1 MRLLNPFKFGEAV
14 NGEYFGDRENEIK
27 ILSLDLLGGQ
37 NIILYSPRRYGKTS
51 LVLKILKHLKEEGCL
66 CIYIDLFP
74 IQTKRKFSQKL
85 SSAIASGTSKKIGE
99 VIKLLKEYFPS
110 IIPKITIKGKESPEF
125 EIEFGDGEKD
135 IDEVLEKLY
144 DTPNLIAE
152 KRKKR
157 VVVVFDEFQEV
168 RNLDGENIE
177 KALRAKIQH
186 HQNVAYL
193 FMGSKRHLM
202 DRIFNK
208 KSAPFYKIGKFIYL
222 QKIPEEGF
230 AQFIKKRFNDTAL
243 EIGNEEIKKIL
254 EITQCHPYYTQML
267 CHEIWNESFKKKV
280 VEDEEIENALR
291 FILLNQSY
299 TFTIIW
305 DSLSIKQRNL
315 LIAMTDEEEAML
327 HSQDIIFKYELG
339 SAATVSKSIKILEK
353 KGIIERENR
362 RYVFLDLFFKE
373 WIKEVICK

>member
-1 MRLLNPFKFGEAV
+1 MLQALL
-14 NGEYFGDRENEIK
+14 
-27 ILSLDLLGGQ
+27 
-37 NIILYSPRRYGKTS
+37 
-51 LVLKILKHLKEEGCL
+51 
-66 CIYIDLFP
+66 
-74 IQTKRKFSQKL
+74 
-85 SSAIASGTSKKIGE
+85 KKIGE
-99 VIKLLKEYFPS
+99 VTKLLKEYFPS

-125 EIEFGDGEKD
+125 EIEFG
-135 IDEVLEKLY
+135 
-144 DTPNLIAE
+144 
-152 KRKKR
+152 
-157 VVVVFDEFQEV
+157 
-168 RNLDGENIE
+168 DGENIE

-299 TFTIIW
+299 TFTVIW
-305 DSLSIKQRNL
+305 DSLSVKQRNL
-315 LIAMTDEEEAML
+315 LIAMTNEEKVML

-353 KGIIERENR
+353 KEIIERENR
-362 RYVFLDLFFKE
+362 KYVFSDLFFKE